1 MDLTNTT
8 QAVTESLEIF
18 REAMKEQLS
27 SKNINASGKL
37 DDSIEDVMVT
47 SDGFV
52 SGSVRALSYW
62 YFTNYGRGPT
72 VRGSSG
78 KGVVREKVRQWIDDK
93 GIPTWKRKKPDG
105 TDGTDMTKDEQ
116 AFLIARK
123 IHREGYEA
131 KLYISE
137 VEEQVIPIVSDIIEQ
152 ALFKDL
158 DNGINSNTSFGVF
171 GSI

>member
-8 QAVTESLEIF
+8 QAVAESLEIF

-27 SKNINASGKL
+27 AKNINASGKL

-62 YFTNYGRGPT
+62 YYTNYGRGPT

-78 KGVVREKVRQWIDDK
+78 KGVVRERIRQWIDDK
-93 GIPTWKRKKPDG
+93 GIVPRDAANGRKV
-105 TDGTDMTKDEQ
+105 TKDEL

>member
-8 QAVTESLEIF
+8 QAVTESLELF

-62 YFTNYGRGPT
+62 YYTNYGRGPT

-93 GIPTWKRKKPDG
+93 GIVPRDAANGRKV
-105 TDGTDMTKDEQ
+105 TKDEL

>member
-1 MDLTNTT
+1 
-8 QAVTESLEIF
+8 
-18 REAMKEQLS
+18 MKEQLS

-62 YFTNYGRGPT
+62 YYTNYGRGPT
-72 VRGSSG
+72 VNGSSG

-93 GIPTWKRKKPDG
+93 GIVPRDAANGRKV
-105 TDGTDMTKDEQ
+105 TKDEL

-123 IHREGYEA
+123 IHRQGYEA

-137 VEEQVIPIVSDIIEQ
+137 VEEQVIPIVSDIIEH

>member
-8 QAVTESLEIF
+8 QAVTESLELF

-62 YFTNYGRGPT
+62 YYTNYGRGPT

-93 GIPTWKRKKPDG
+93 GIVPRDAANGRKV
-105 TDGTDMTKDEQ
+105 TKDEL

-123 IHREGYEA
+123 IHRQGYEA

-158 DNGINSNTSFGVF
+158 DNGINSNTSLGVF

>member
-37 DDSIEDVMVT
+37 DDSIEDVMIT

-62 YFTNYGRGPT
+62 YYTNYGRGPT

-93 GIPTWKRKKPDG
+93 GIVPRDAANGRKV
-105 TDGTDMTKDEQ
+105 TKDEL

-158 DNGINSNTSFGVF
+158 DNGINSNTSLGVF

>member
-1 MDLTNTT
+1 M
-8 QAVTESLEIF
+8 
-18 REAMKEQLS
+18 S

-62 YFTNYGRGPT
+62 YYTNYGRGPT

-93 GIPTWKRKKPDG
+93 GIVPRDAANGRKV
-105 TDGTDMTKDEQ
+105 TKDEL

>member
-8 QAVTESLEIF
+8 KAVTESLEIF

-62 YFTNYGRGPT
+62 YYTNYGRGPT

-93 GIPTWKRKKPDG
+93 GIVPRDAANGRKV
-105 TDGTDMTKDEQ
+105 TKDEL

>member
-8 QAVTESLEIF
+8 QAVTESLELF

-62 YFTNYGRGPT
+62 YYTNYGRGPT
-72 VRGSSG
+72 VNGSSG

-93 GIPTWKRKKPDG
+93 GIVPRDAANGRKV
-105 TDGTDMTKDEQ
+105 TKDEL

-123 IHREGYEA
+123 IHRQGYEA

-137 VEEQVIPIVSDIIEQ
+137 VEEQVLPEISDKIEQ

-158 DNGINSNTSFGVF
+158 DNGINSNVSFGVF

>member
-8 QAVTESLEIF
+8 QAVTESLELF

-62 YFTNYGRGPT
+62 YYTNYGRGPT

-78 KGVVREKVRQWIDDK
+78 KGVVREKVSQWIDDK
-93 GIPTWKRKKPDG
+93 GIVPRDAANGRKV
-105 TDGTDMTKDEQ
+105 TKDEL

>member
-8 QAVTESLEIF
+8 QAVTESLELF

-27 SKNINASGKL
+27 AKNINASGKL
-37 DDSIEDVMVT
+37 DDSIEDIMVT

-62 YFTNYGRGPT
+62 YYTNYGRGPT

-78 KGVVREKVRQWIDDK
+78 KGVVREKIRQWIDDK
-93 GIPTWKRKKPDG
+93 GIVPRDAANGRK
-105 TDGTDMTKDEQ
+105 TTKDEL

-137 VEEQVIPIVSDIIEQ
+137 VEEQVIPIASDLIEQ

-158 DNGINSNTSFGVF
+158 NNGINSNTAVGVL

>member
-8 QAVTESLEIF
+8 QAVTESLELF

-37 DDSIEDVMVT
+37 DDSIEDIMVT

-62 YFTNYGRGPT
+62 YYTNYGRGPT

-93 GIPTWKRKKPDG
+93 GIVPRDAANGRKV
-105 TDGTDMTKDEQ
+105 TKDEL

-123 IHREGYEA
+123 IHRQGYEA

>member
-62 YFTNYGRGPT
+62 YYTNYGRGPT
-72 VRGSSG
+72 VNGSSG
-78 KGVVREKVRQWIDDK
+78 KGVVKAAIRQWIDDK
-93 GIPTWKRKKPDG
+93 GIVPRDAANGRKV
-105 TDGTDMTKDEQ
+105 TKDEL

-123 IHREGYEA
+123 IHRQGYEA

>member
-8 QAVTESLEIF
+8 QAVTESLELF

-62 YFTNYGRGPT
+62 YYTNYGRGPT

-93 GIPTWKRKKPDG
+93 GIVPRDAANGRKV
-105 TDGTDMTKDEQ
+105 TKDEL

-123 IHREGYEA
+123 IHRQGYEA

>member
-8 QAVTESLEIF
+8 QAVTESLELF

-37 DDSIEDVMVT
+37 DDSIEDIMVT

-62 YFTNYGRGPT
+62 YYTNYGRGPT

-93 GIPTWKRKKPDG
+93 GIVPRDAANGRKV
-105 TDGTDMTKDEQ
+105 TKDEL

-123 IHREGYEA
+123 IHRQGYEA

-158 DNGINSNTSFGVF
+158 DNGINSNTSLGVF

>member
-1 MDLTNTT
+1 
-8 QAVTESLEIF
+8 
-18 REAMKEQLS
+18 LS

-62 YFTNYGRGPT
+62 YYTNYGRGPT

-93 GIPTWKRKKPDG
+93 GIVPRDAANGRKV
-105 TDGTDMTKDEQ
+105 TKDEL

>member
-18 REAMKEQLS
+18 REAMKKQLS

-37 DDSIEDVMVT
+37 DDSIEDVMIT

-62 YFTNYGRGPT
+62 YYTNYGRGPT

-93 GIPTWKRKKPDG
+93 GIVPRDAANGRKV
-105 TDGTDMTKDEQ
+105 TKDEL

-158 DNGINSNTSFGVF
+158 DNGINSNTSLGVF

>member
-8 QAVTESLEIF
+8 QAVAESLEIF

-27 SKNINASGKL
+27 AKNINASGKL

-62 YFTNYGRGPT
+62 YYTNYGRGPT

-78 KGVVREKVRQWIDDK
+78 KGVVRERIRQWIDDK
-93 GIPTWKRKKPDG
+93 GIVPRDAANGRKV
-105 TDGTDMTKDEQ
+105 TKDEL

-123 IHREGYEA
+123 IHRQGYEA

>member
-8 QAVTESLEIF
+8 QAVAESLEIF

-27 SKNINASGKL
+27 AKNINASGKL

-62 YFTNYGRGPT
+62 YYTNYGRGPT

-78 KGVVREKVRQWIDDK
+78 KGVVRERIRQWIDDK
-93 GIPTWKRKKPDG
+93 GIVPRDAANGRK
-105 TDGTDMTKDEQ
+105 TTKDEL

-123 IHREGYEA
+123 IHRQGYEA

>member
-1 MDLTNTT
+1 
-8 QAVTESLEIF
+8 
-18 REAMKEQLS
+18 
-27 SKNINASGKL
+27 
-37 DDSIEDVMVT
+37 
-47 SDGFV
+47 
-52 SGSVRALSYW
+52 
-62 YFTNYGRGPT
+62 
-72 VRGSSG
+72 
-78 KGVVREKVRQWIDDK
+78 VVRERIRQWIDDK
-93 GIPTWKRKKPDG
+93 GIVPRDAANGRK
-105 TDGTDMTKDEQ
+105 TTKDEL

-123 IHREGYEA
+123 IHRQGYEA

>member
-8 QAVTESLEIF
+8 QAVAESLEIF

-27 SKNINASGKL
+27 AKNINASGKL

-62 YFTNYGRGPT
+62 YYTNYGRGPT

-78 KGVVREKVRQWIDDK
+78 KGVVRERIRQWIDDK
-93 GIPTWKRKKPDG
+93 GIVPRDAANGRK
-105 TDGTDMTKDEQ
+105 TTKDEL

>member
-8 QAVTESLEIF
+8 QAVTESLELF

-62 YFTNYGRGPT
+62 YYTNYGRGPT

-78 KGVVREKVRQWIDDK
+78 KGVVKAAIRQWIDDK
-93 GIPTWKRKKPDG
+93 GITPRDG
-105 TDGTDMTKDEQ
+105 ANGQKVTKDEL

>member
-8 QAVTESLEIF
+8 QAITQSLELF
-18 REAMKEQLS
+18 RDSMKDQLS

-37 DDSIEDVMVT
+37 DDSVTDVIIT

-62 YFTNYGRGPT
+62 YYTNYGRGPT

-93 GIPTWKRKKPDG
+93 GIVPRDAANGRKV
-105 TDGTDMTKDEQ
+105 TKDEL

-131 KLYISE
+131 KLYIAE
-137 VEEQVIPIVSDIIEQ
+137 VEEQVIPVASELIET

-158 DNGINSNTSFGVF
+158 DNGINSNFTAGIFGGV
-171 GSI
+171 